1 MYAAKD
7 TWHMRRNS
15 FYPYAQEDLSQI
27 EQNRAFGYRPYGS
40 TAVHAQQYAEKML
53 KDAIQ
58 SFDGFPPK
66 THNINMLMEELELH
80 GIPLDQELYDKGT
93 FLSNLYFDARYPDKG
108 LSDIGED
115 TAELACEY
123 SLEIVRYYDS
133 FYLDEYGNVLRIPD
147 QDDPPSNGRNGPD
160 GKAGTGKGLLGRP
173 GKKILKWPFR

>member
-1 MYAAKD
+1 MK
-7 TWHMRRNS
+7 RNS
-15 FYPYAQEDLSQI
+15 FYSYALEDLSQI

-93 FLSNLYFDARYPDKG
+93 FLSNLYFDSRYPDKG
-108 LSDIGED
+108 LSNIDED

-123 SLEIVRYYDS
+123 SLEIVGYYDS
-133 FYLDEYGNVLRIPD
+133 FYLDEDGNVLRILE
-147 QDDPPSNGRNGPD
+147 QDNPQSNGRNGP
-160 GKAGTGKGLLGRP
+160 GGMEEPRKRMLGRP
-173 GKKILKWPFR
+173 RKKILRWPFK